1 MLEAKEDITRT
12 KQRDGKNN
20 NNYIKRFKEQLE
32 IIRHYEVSFGDDVG
46 LVRYDYRKV
55 NEELKL
61 VERDNIIW
69 KK

>member
-32 IIRHYEVSFGDDVG
+32 IIRHYEGSFGDDAG
-46 LVRYDYRKV
+46 LVKYDYRKV
-55 NEELKL
+55 NEELKS
-61 VERDNIIW
+61 VERDNTIW